1 MYSKTLF
8 ILFLAV
14 VVIRFI
20 NPAFLLLKFMSKLF
34 FTSRGYQP
42 LAKPLF
48 LEGRELEFR
57 SVRLLEKL
65 PSLRLWGLLFSPRNP
80 VDGALPRYYPLGEW
94 DLELT
99 KGQGRLLPGMDY
111 LFQGYHSVTL

>member
-1 MYSKTLF
+1 
-8 ILFLAV
+8 
-14 VVIRFI
+14 
-20 NPAFLLLKFMSKLF
+20 
-34 FTSRGYQP
+34 RGYQP

-80 VDGALPRYYPLGEW
+80 VDGALPRYYPLG
-94 DLELT
+94 
-99 KGQGRLLPGMDY
+99 
-111 LFQGYHSVTL
+111 